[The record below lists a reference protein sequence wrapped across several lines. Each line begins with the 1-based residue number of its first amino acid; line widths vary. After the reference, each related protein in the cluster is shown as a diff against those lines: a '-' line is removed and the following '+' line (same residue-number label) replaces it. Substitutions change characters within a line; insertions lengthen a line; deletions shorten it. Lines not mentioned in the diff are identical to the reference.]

1 MNILRPA
8 LAAFIVFL
16 VLIQPNHPAAFGWG
30 VFLNVPLELPAIL
43 LAAMTLG
50 QSRAGFFFRIAVTAI
65 LVILVTLK
73 GADMISFNALSR
85 GFNPVSDVPLIE
97 ALVRLLTGA
106 IGPVLAIAAI
116 IGTLAF
122 IVLTAALVWWALRAW
137 ARIDMRPMSAIIAGA
152 ASAVFAVVAVAE
164 VGHTMG
170 RWTLPVSPPGTAFT
184 ARLGVERIVL
194 VQETL
199 ADLRI
204 FRTAAT
210 QDPFTDAP
218 DLFTAIDRDV
228 IVIFVESY
236 GRTSFDTPFY
246 ADLHRHTLSDYE
258 GRLGDLGVSMQ
269 SGFLTSPT
277 QGGQSWLAHSTFAN
291 GLWIDNQTS
300 YAAALAS
307 GRETLFHYGASAG
320 LHTAVVMPQITLDWP
335 EVEVM
340 GFDTVLVSEDLG
352 YEGLPFNWV
361 TMPDQFSLAA
371 MDRLLRQD
379 TGDTP
384 TLMQIALVSSHAP
397 WLPVPQIIPWE
408 DLGDGT
414 IFNEVASSGDTPA
427 VVWRDYDR
435 VRDQY
440 RLAIDYALQS
450 VLEYAVL
457 HADSPPLMIVVGD
470 HQAAEFIALDDRA
483 EVPIHI
489 IGPAQLVERLS
500 QAAPYAGLLPPDDAP
515 VTPMDQMRDIILR
528 AFADPMAEG
537 EEN

>member
-457 HADSPPLMIVVGD
+457 HADNPPLMIVVGD